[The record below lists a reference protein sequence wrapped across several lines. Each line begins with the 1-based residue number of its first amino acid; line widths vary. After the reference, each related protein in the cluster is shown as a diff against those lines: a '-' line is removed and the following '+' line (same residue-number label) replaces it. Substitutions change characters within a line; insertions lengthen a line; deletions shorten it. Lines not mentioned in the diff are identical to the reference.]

1 MVRIRTQYPRL
12 IQILLV
18 LALPILLLAADLRIV
33 TSYGFVR
40 CEYGRADFPPDLF
53 GLSAAERTRLA
64 ETCVDYLA
72 TNADISLLVD
82 LQLPEGAPA
91 FNERELRHMADVQ
104 VVYGRLMIAG
114 IIAAAVL
121 VAGTLV
127 LLGSPVRL
135 RAPAALLG
143 GSLLT
148 LGLLGGVGAY
158 MALNWQG
165 FFTTFHR
172 LFFEGDSWIF
182 PYTDALIRLFPV
194 RFWIDVAAAV
204 VGLLVLEAVV
214 IGVVG
219 WVWGRRIARGHLTD
233 RSQL

>member
-1 MVRIRTQYPRL
+1 MVKIYAQYPRL
-12 IQILLV
+12 IQILFVLV
-18 LALPILLLAADLRIV
+18 LPIFLLAADLRIV
-33 TSYGFVR
+33 TSYWFVR
-40 CEYGRADFPPDLF
+40 WEYGKAGFPPDPL
-53 GLSAAERTRLA
+53 GLSAAERARLA

-72 TNADISLLVD
+72 TNADISLLAD

-104 VVYGRLMIAG
+104 VVYDRLMIAG

-121 VAGTLV
+121 VAGTLG
-127 LLGSPVRL
+127 LLGSPGRW

-158 MALNWQG
+158 MVLNWQG

-182 PYTDALIRLFPV
+182 PYTDTLIRLFPV
-194 RFWIDVAAAV
+194 RFWIDVAVAI
-204 VGLLVLEAVV
+204 VGLLVLEAIV
-214 IGVVG
+214 IGLAG